1 MSGQKKKAPPLRFSL
16 PPTESSEGDRLSS
29 AADGRART
37 PAAPWV
43 SKHFCEFATLRR
55 GLTYT
60 PADCRVKG
68 VRVLRSSNIS
78 EATFVL
84 RDDDVFV
91 SERAANIPFAKN
103 GDILITAA
111 NGSSHLVGKHALID
125 GIGEKNAVHGG
136 FMLLAETNTPEFL
149 DATMSALWYKEFVA
163 ETMMGGNGALGNLA
177 KSAFDKCAFFAPQTE
192 TEQRRIGSFFRTVDA
207 LIAGREKAIEK
218 LEALKKSMLL
228 KMFPQGDALVPGIR
242 FKGFE
247 GEWKKQQLG
256 KMVKRVTRKNSH
268 LESELPL
275 TISAEHGLIDQYAF
289 FNNRVAARDV
299 SNYYLVMNGEFA
311 YNKSTSDGSP
321 FGVVKRLDRYPMGV
335 LSTLYIVFALN
346 DNTVDSEYLVRFFET
361 FLWHA
366 DVSERAAE
374 GARNHGL
381 LNITPED
388 FFETTIILPSSPLE
402 QQKIGA
408 YFRSLD
414 ALIAARREEVE
425 KLRQMKKALLERM
438 FV

>member
-16 PPTESSEGDRLSS
+16 PPTESSGGGRLSS

-37 PAAPWV
+37 PVAPWV
-43 SKHFCEFATLRR
+43 RNTLGHWLVVSKEENQDDQFAAEDVLSVSGEYGVVNQIVFKGRSFAGASLKHYRILRR
-55 GLTYT
+55 NQVVYT
-60 PADCRVKG
+60 KSPLRLAPFGIVKANQFQDGIVSALYG
-68 VRVLRSSNIS
+68 VYDVKDAEASFVQRYFDAIDRLNNYLRPLVNKG
-78 EATFVL
+78 
-84 RDDDVFV
+84 
-91 SERAANIPFAKN
+91 AKN
-103 GDILITAA
+103 TLLI
-111 NGSSHLVGKHALID
+111 SDEDALS
-125 GIGEKNAVHGG
+125 GMVC
-136 FMLLAETNTPEFL
+136 FPSVF
-149 DATMSALWYKEFVA
+149 
-163 ETMMGGNGALGNLA
+163 
-177 KSAFDKCAFFAPQTE
+177 
-192 TEQRRIGSFFRTVDA
+192 EQRKIGTFFRSFDA
-207 LIAGREKAIEK
+207 LI
-218 LEALKKSMLL
+218 EARANALGKVESLKKSMLL
-228 KMFPQGDALVPGIR
+228 KMFPQGDALVPEIR